1 MMMTGNYVSIKF
13 LIVINNKGIS
23 IFVSNSLFLNIANIV
38 KTHKAIVTINKMTV
52 YTPILAITEQSNCL
66 LSESFIFTI
75 FVKMKRQNLIMK
87 NFQIPFRIKF
97 L

>member
-1 MMMTGNYVSIKF
+1 MMMTGNIINVPIKF

-23 IFVSNSLFLNIANIV
+23 IFVINSLFLNIANIV

-52 YTPILAITEQSNCL
+52 YYIPIPVITEQSSCL

-75 FVKMKRQNLIMK
+75 FVKIKRQNSIM
-87 NFQIPFRIKF
+87 
-97 L
+97 